1 MVFCGEKQ
9 IFKYFG
15 SKSTGCKIQPLYF
28 QTMEFGHLDLFED
41 EEEEEKVDAGAAD
54 R

>member
-1 MVFCGEKQ
+1 MVFCGVKQ
-9 IFKYFG
+9 ILKYFG
-15 SKSTGCKIQPLYF
+15 NKRRGCEIQPLYF